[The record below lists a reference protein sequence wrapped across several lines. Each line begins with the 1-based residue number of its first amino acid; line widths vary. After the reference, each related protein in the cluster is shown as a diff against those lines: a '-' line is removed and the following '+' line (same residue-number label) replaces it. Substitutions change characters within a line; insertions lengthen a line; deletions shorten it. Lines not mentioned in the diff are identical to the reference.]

1 MASGAAPAPLAI
13 EPLGSGCLS
22 VRLVR
27 GDPLTHPVA
36 ADLPRGDV
44 ETIPRVD
51 RGDREHERG
60 ELRVVVVARGV
71 VPHLVRNGVRAVG
84 ETSSRLGERQS
95 GTLGLGEVRDVSP
108 GGDRVDALI
117 GFAGVLELA
126 GVNVDADAATVDLAR
141 AQLDEIQR
149 RLADVGLLEGV

>member
-22 VRLVR
+22 V
-27 GDPLTHPVA
+27 PLAWGNPLAHPIP

-44 ETIPRVD
+44 ETIPGVD

-71 VPHLVRNGVRAVG
+71 VPHVVRNGVRAIG
-84 ETSSRLGERQS
+84 ETGSRLGERQS
-95 GTLGLGEVRDVSP
+95 GPLGLGEVRDISP
-108 GGDRVDALI
+108 DGDRVDALI
-117 GFAGVLELA
+117 GFARMLELA
-126 GVNVDADAATVDLAR
+126 GVHVDADAATVDLA
-141 AQLDEIQR
+141 
-149 RLADVGLLEGV
+149 